1 MILGYV
7 QHIDRNDFG
16 ARAAHKKEWMQIR
29 FVQKRIFLVH
39 LAFRKNDFGSQS
51 SRVFLAELVGYYLF
65 MFIIN
70 TLFALVWGCGVMEG
84 LWCEGV
90 ASTPCLCYVIRS
102 EMYWSIVNMIFHTW
116 TRPWGQNRGHRCGIY
131 IKWNCILLVSPSIV
145 IFFNLFSFVWTIQT
159 TIICHYEKKARK

>member
-1 MILGYV
+1 
-7 QHIDRNDFG
+7 
-16 ARAAHKKEWMQIR
+16 MQIR

-102 EMYWSIVNMIFHTW
+102 EMY
-116 TRPWGQNRGHRCGIY
+116 
-131 IKWNCILLVSPSIV
+131 
-145 IFFNLFSFVWTIQT
+145 
-159 TIICHYEKKARK
+159 